1 MSNAINNRLAVITS
15 YYAEVDGLIFTAKE
29 VIDTYEG
36 MIAQCNNGE
45 GADHLFAS
53 LDKWEGELALLVADR
68 AELDR
73 MWNECLLSA
82 EAA

>member
-1 MSNAINNRLAVITS
+1 MSNAINSRLSLLGS
-15 YYAEVDGLIFTAKE
+15 YCTEIDGLIWTQKE
-29 VIDTYEG
+29 IISSYEG

-45 GADHLFAS
+45 GADHLFTY
-53 LDKWEGELALLVADR
+53 LDKREAELSALVADR